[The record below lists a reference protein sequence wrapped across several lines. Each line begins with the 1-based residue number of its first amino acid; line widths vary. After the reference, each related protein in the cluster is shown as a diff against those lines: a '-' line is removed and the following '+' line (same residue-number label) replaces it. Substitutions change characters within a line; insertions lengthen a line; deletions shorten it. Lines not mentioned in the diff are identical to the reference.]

1 MKIIAII
8 GGGNTGKT
16 TTIRHISGRTGIT
29 QFNLRMI
36 SGDIKTFVQVPQSPQ
51 EGVKVLPEELNDIL
65 LNHPT
70 TDYAIIAFRINRV
83 GIAPGYE
90 EYLTFLQSSGH
101 TIEHVFN
108 MGATLPLHFTP
119 IIIPPNAGSNV
130 RANEIKRIVGIQ

>member
-16 TTIRHISGRTGIT
+16 ITIRHISGRTGIT

-36 SGDIKTFVQVPQSPQ
+36 GGDIKTFVQVPQSPQ
-51 EGVKVLPEELNDIL
+51 EGVKVLPEELNEIL

-70 TDYAIIAFRINRV
+70 IDYAIIAFRINRV
-83 GIAPGYE
+83 GIAPSYE

-108 MGATLPLHFTP
+108 MGITIPSPFTLVT
-119 IIIPPNAGSNV
+119 IPPNNGSNI
-130 RANEIKRIVGIQ
+130 RANEIKRTVGIQ